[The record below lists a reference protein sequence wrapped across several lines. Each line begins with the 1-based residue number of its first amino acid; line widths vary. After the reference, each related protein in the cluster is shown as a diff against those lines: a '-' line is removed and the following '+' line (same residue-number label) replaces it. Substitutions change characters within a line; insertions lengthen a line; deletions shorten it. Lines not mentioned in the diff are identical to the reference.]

1 LVDPPDQRIFL
12 VNGFTRTIRA
22 GRFSFDVR
30 SPMRFTDVLAIALG
44 QIRAN
49 KLRSFFTLLGI
60 IVSVAFLVAVVA
72 IIQGMNAYVRENIA
86 GAVVGA
92 NSFQVRRTPLQLAP
106 VSDNE
111 MDRIRR
117 RPRISLRDAEAV
129 TAALP
134 EARAISIQSGWPTP
148 QADIVWR
155 DKTLADV
162 PIFGVTPSYQEV
174 QDYRIAAGRPLTDV
188 DIAQRQPVIVVGADI
203 ATKLFDNVEAVGRD
217 VRILGER
224 LTIVG
229 VIRPKGRV
237 LGQSF
242 DAFALMPLP
251 RFEMLY
257 GRRSTT
263 TISVKM
269 NEAVD
274 VAPAMARAEEAMRIA
289 HGLRPGEDNDFS
301 VETAD
306 ALVNFWKTLTRV
318 LFSVIP
324 AVVAIGIVVG
334 GIVIMNI
341 MLMAVNERTREIG
354 IRKAVG
360 ATRADISRQFFV
372 ETITLSSLGGALGV
386 LGGWAFAVLIA
397 FASPLPARVSS
408 WSVLAALALGGTVGV
423 IFGVYPA
430 RRAARL
436 DPITALRAE

>member
-1 LVDPPDQRIFL
+1 
-12 VNGFTRTIRA
+12 
-22 GRFSFDVR
+22 
-30 SPMRFTDVLAIALG
+30 MRFIDVLAIALG

-92 NSFQVRRTPLQLAP
+92 NAFQVRRTPLQLAP
-106 VSDNE
+106 ISDDE

-117 RPRISLRDAEAV
+117 RPRITLRDAEAV
-129 TAALP
+129 AAALP
-134 EARAISIQSGWPTP
+134 EAQAVSIQSGWPTP
-148 QADIVWR
+148 QADVIWR
-155 DKTLADV
+155 DKTMGDV
-162 PIFGVTPSYQEV
+162 PIFGITPAYQEV

-188 DIAQRQPVIVVGADI
+188 DLLQRQPVVVVGAEI
-203 ATKLFDNVEAVGRD
+203 ADKLFENVEAVGRD

-224 LTIVG
+224 FTIVG
-229 VIRPKGRV
+229 VVQPKGRV

-242 DAFALMPLP
+242 DSFVLMPLP

-257 GRRSTT
+257 GRRNTT

-269 NEAVD
+269 GEAVD
-274 VAPAMARAEEAMRIA
+274 VAPAMAKAEEAMRVA
-289 HGLRPGEDNDFS
+289 HGLRPGEDNNFS

-306 ALVNFWKTLTRV
+306 ALVNFWKTLTKV

-360 ATRADISRQFFV
+360 ATRSDISRQFFV

-386 LGGWAFAVLIA
+386 IGGWAFALVIA
-397 FASPLPARVSS
+397 MASPLPARVSY
-408 WSVLAALALGGTVGV
+408 WSVIVALTLGASVGV
-423 IFGVYPA
+423 LFGVYPA